1 MFASR
6 SGIRRRNATRPEE
19 RSMKDRVRNLVV
31 RLDDAELAMAHR
43 LSEAQDE
50 PVARLVR
57 KWIRQHYEAS
67 FGSTEATATKAA
79 RGRT

>member
-1 MFASR
+1 
-6 SGIRRRNATRPEE
+6 
-19 RSMKDRVRNLVV
+19 MKERVRNLVV

-67 FGSTEATATKAA
+67 FGSTEATATKA

>member
-1 MFASR
+1 
-6 SGIRRRNATRPEE
+6 
-19 RSMKDRVRNLVV
+19 MKERVRNLVV

-67 FGSTEATATKAA
+67 FGVAALAPTTTTK
-79 RGRT
+79 R

>member
-1 MFASR
+1 M
-6 SGIRRRNATRPEE
+6 TKE
-19 RSMKDRVRNLVV
+19 RIRNLVV

-43 LSEAQDE
+43 LSEAHDE

-67 FGSTEATATKAA
+67 FGGVAVAPKPV
-79 RGRT
+79 RGK

>member
-1 MFASR
+1 M
-6 SGIRRRNATRPEE
+6 TKE
-19 RSMKDRVRNLVV
+19 RIRNLVV

-43 LSEAQDE
+43 LSKAQDE

-67 FGSTEATATKAA
+67 FGVAAAAPKLA
-79 RGRT
+79 RGKK